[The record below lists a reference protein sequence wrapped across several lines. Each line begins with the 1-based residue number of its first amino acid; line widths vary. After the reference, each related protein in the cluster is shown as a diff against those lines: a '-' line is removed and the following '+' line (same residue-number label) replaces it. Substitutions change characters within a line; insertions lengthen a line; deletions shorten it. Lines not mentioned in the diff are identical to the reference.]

1 MVYIWYPAQRN
12 RERTFGVY
20 VPRAEQIDK
29 SPEGHQQMIREFESV
44 WPLVVSG
51 AITSH
56 ALEAAPIASRP
67 SKFPLILFL
76 HGVGG
81 SIFEYSSLIEELVSH
96 GYVIAAVEDTYLAA
110 AVAFADGRVMPH
122 RLFPVTAGASPE
134 ERQKQM
140 TAPEGPERTSVDLRF
155 VLDKVSELNGT
166 HGKSALAGRL
176 DLARVA
182 AMGHS
187 AGGLAA
193 IRACQL
199 EPRFRACV
207 SLDGVANPEGA
218 WLNYADASCPDR
230 PFLLLE
236 PYRTPPTDER
246 LARMGE
252 TRAQFDEYLA
262 RKQSQLKS
270 CRADSY
276 DAVVRATGMVHDSF
290 GDGPLLSSANSSAN
304 SQVAL
309 HNLGLIEATT
319 LAFLDKYLMGR
330 SRELFNRSNAS
341 LPEVTVTAYGSAGQ
355 APLGRP

>member
-1 MVYIWYPAQRN
+1 MVYIWYPAQRH
-12 RERTFGVY
+12 REGTFGVY
-20 VPRAEQIDK
+20 VPRAEQINK
-29 SPEGHQQMIREFESV
+29 SPEGRQQIIREFESV
-44 WPLVVSG
+44 WPFVVSG

-56 ALEAAPIASRP
+56 AVEDARVASRP

-81 SIFEYSSLIEELVSH
+81 SIFEYSSLIEELASH

-110 AVAFADGRVMPH
+110 AVAFPDGRVLPH
-122 RLFPVTAGASPE
+122 RLFAVAAGTSAE
-134 ERQKQM
+134 ERLKQM
-140 TAPEGPERTSVDLRF
+140 SAPEGPERTSIDLRF

-166 HGKSALAGRL
+166 RGKSPLAGRL

-218 WLNYADASCPDR
+218 WLNYADASCPDL

-236 PYRTPPTDER
+236 PYRPSPTDER

-270 CRADSY
+270 CRADTY
-276 DAVVRATGMVHDSF
+276 DAVMSATGMVHDSF
-290 GDGPLLSSANSSAN
+290 SDGPLLSSANSFAN
-304 SQVAL
+304 TQVAL
-309 HNLGLIEATT
+309 HNLGLVEATT
-319 LAFLDKYLMGR
+319 LAFLDKYLMGQR
-330 SRELFNRSNAS
+330 QTLFDGGGAS
-341 LPEVTVTAYGSAGQ
+341 LPEVTVTAYGSARQ
-355 APLGRP
+355 PPLGRP